1 MPIIRL
7 DGARVHYTDSGGEGR
22 PVIFLHGGFGSS
34 SELWQRTI
42 DALPPGYRG
51 LAIDNFLRSDAPP
64 DGFTIEALAR
74 RVAAF
79 IDRLELERPVVVGHS
94 MGGVVTQMT
103 AVRYQEKLG
112 GIVLVCT
119 GPSMT
124 NHALG
129 RALLAQ
135 LENDGIETMR
145 EISAHWFR
153 ELPQPFFD
161 GYVERAKAAPLT
173 AMIDIQSSLIE
184 TDMRPHLPGVQLPAL
199 VVWGAHDS
207 GRTMEHAQRL
217 LDGLP
222 NSTLAAMT
230 DSGHSPMLETPAV
243 FDEAFH
249 AFLKSIPEFA
259 Q

>member
-1 MPIIRL
+1 
-7 DGARVHYTDSGGEGR
+7 
-22 PVIFLHGGFGSS
+22 
-34 SELWQRTI
+34 
-42 DALPPGYRG
+42 
-51 LAIDNFLRSDAPP
+51 
-64 DGFTIEALAR
+64 
-74 RVAAF
+74 
-79 IDRLELERPVVVGHS
+79 
-94 MGGVVTQMT
+94 
-103 AVRYQEKLG
+103 
-112 GIVLVCT
+112 
-119 GPSMT
+119 MT

-184 TDMRPHLPGVQLPAL
+184 TDMRPHLPSVNLPAL
-199 VVWGAHDS
+199 VVWGAHDT

-217 LDGLP
+217 LDGLSK
-222 NSTLAAMT
+222 STLAAMP

-249 AFLKSIPEFA
+249 AFLKSIPESA
-259 Q
+259 R

>member
-7 DGARVHYTDSGGEGR
+7 DGARVHYTDSGGDGR

-42 DALPPGYRG
+42 DALPAGWRG

-64 DGFTIEALAR
+64 DGYNIAALAR

-79 IDRLELERPVVVGHS
+79 IDRLGLVRPVVVGHS

-103 AVRYQEKLG
+103 AARYQDKLG
-112 GIVLVCT
+112 GITLVCT

-124 NHALG
+124 NHSLG

-135 LENDGIETMR
+135 LESSDIDTMR

-153 ELPQPFFD
+153 VLPQPFFD
-161 GYVERAKAAPLT
+161 GYVERAKAAPIS
-173 AMIDIQSSLIE
+173 AMIDVQASLIE
-184 TDMRPHLPGVQLPAL
+184 TDMRADLPDIALPAL
-199 VVWGAHDS
+199 VVWGAHDA

-222 NSTLAAMT
+222 NSRLAPMH
-230 DSGHSPMLETPAV
+230 DSGHSPMLETPEA
-243 FDEAFH
+243 FDSAFH
-249 AFLKSIPEFA
+249 AFLTSIPETNT
-259 Q
+259 